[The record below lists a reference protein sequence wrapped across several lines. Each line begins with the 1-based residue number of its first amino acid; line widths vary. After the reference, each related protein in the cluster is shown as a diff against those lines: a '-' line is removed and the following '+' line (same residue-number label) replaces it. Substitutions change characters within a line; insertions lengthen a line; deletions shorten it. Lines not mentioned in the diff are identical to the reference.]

1 MAYLPRVIDQV
12 LADAIETFSVVLL
25 DGARATGK
33 TTTASRLAKSEFRFP
48 RDLALVESDPQQ
60 VLATADRPVLVDEWQ
75 LAGTELLWAIKALV
89 DDDPSPGSFI
99 LTGSV
104 EPAAYGPTYPLTG
117 RGTHITLRP
126 MSRRE
131 LVGAGAE
138 PLWLDRLLGGEL
150 AVPGRRWPR
159 MEIDELT
166 VTGFPAAP
174 ARSSADWLRSY
185 APTVAERTIEN
196 RRDPVRL
203 TRLLRVLAE
212 SESQAVPDEH
222 LWRAADINRATF
234 VSYRQMLER
243 THIRTDLPAWESNR
257 LKRITSYPKI
267 QYVDA
272 ALALALARIGPVE
285 LRRDPILAGR
295 YLESFVA
302 AQLRPEGDRAG
313 AVLHHLRTKGGEQEI
328 DLLIELEHGIV
339 AIEVKAG
346 VRPRPA
352 DARHLVWLREQ
363 LGKRVL
369 ASIVLHRGDATFQL
383 VDGVWALPISSL
395 WSGHTATE

>member
-1 MAYLPRVIDQV
+1 MAYLPRVIDQL
-12 LADAIETFSVVLL
+12 LADRLETSSVVLL

-48 RDLALVESDPQQ
+48 RDLDLVESDPHQ
-60 VLATADRPVLVDEWQ
+60 VLAGADRPVLVDEWQ
-75 LAGTELLWAIKALV
+75 LAGTELLWAIKAIV

-117 RGTHITLRP
+117 RGTHVTLRP

-131 LVGAGAE
+131 LVGRGAG
-138 PLWLDRLLGGEL
+138 PLWLDRLLAGEL
-150 AVPGRRWPR
+150 TVPGRGWLGT
-159 MEIDELT
+159 EVGELT

-185 APTVAERTIEN
+185 ALTIAERDIEN
-196 RRDPVRL
+196 RRDPVRV

-222 LWRAADINRATF
+222 LWRAADINRATLA
-234 VSYRQMLER
+234 SYRQMLER
-243 THIRTDLPAWESNR
+243 THIRADLLAWESNR
-257 LKRITSYPKI
+257 LKRITTYPKL

-272 ALALALARIGPVE
+272 ALALALARVGPTE

-302 AQLRPEGDRAG
+302 AQLRPECDRAG
-313 AVLHHLRTKGGEQEI
+313 AVLHHVRTKGGEHEI
-328 DLLIELEHGIV
+328 DLLIELERGMV

-346 VRPRPA
+346 VRPRAA

-363 LGKRVL
+363 LGERLL
-369 ASIVLHRGDATFQL
+369 ASIVLHRGDTTFQL

-395 WSGHTATE
+395 WSGSTSTA